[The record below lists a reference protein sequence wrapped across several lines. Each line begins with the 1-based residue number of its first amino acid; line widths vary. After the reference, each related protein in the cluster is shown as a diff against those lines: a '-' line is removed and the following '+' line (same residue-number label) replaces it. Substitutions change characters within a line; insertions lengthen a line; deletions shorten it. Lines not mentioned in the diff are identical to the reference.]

1 MHAHFSHAWL
11 AEEIQTCIACLD
23 VEFVVPSAG
32 LSVSALVLASCRTLL
47 HWVEGMAA
55 IYAAASFGRFIFFRV
70 RRMLW
75 VASAIALGALESAR
89 SVLDRMFFCQQE
101 AGRNV
106 DASLR
111 F

>member
-32 LSVSALVLASCRTLL
+32 FSVSALVLASCRTLR

-55 IYAAASFGRFIFFRV
+55 RYAAASFGRFIFFRV

-75 VASAIALGALESAR
+75 VASAIILPALASAQFVFN
-89 SVLDRMFFCQQE
+89 SIFLA
-101 AGRNV
+101 AGGREE
-106 DASLR
+106 R
-111 F
+111 